1 MAVKIVIQAGHPS
14 LKKKNK
20 QIVNFKSSKLK
31 RLQKYL
37 IDTMHKAG
45 LIGIAAPQIAENYM
59 VFVTHPR
66 KTKSRRLGRTDKLR
80 IYINPKI
87 TFKSQ
92 EENIIYEGCGSI
104 VKGDLFGPVSRP
116 REIEIEATDE
126 NGQKFRLGCDGI
138 LARVIQHE
146 YDHLMG
152 IEFLEKVIDY
162 RKVIVGKYY
171 RKKIRNSKSQKQN
184 LLIKKIDYKKN

>member
-1 MAVKIVIQAGHPS
+1 
-14 LKKKNK
+14 
-20 QIVNFKSSKLK
+20 
-31 RLQKYL
+31 
-37 IDTMHKAG
+37 MHKAG